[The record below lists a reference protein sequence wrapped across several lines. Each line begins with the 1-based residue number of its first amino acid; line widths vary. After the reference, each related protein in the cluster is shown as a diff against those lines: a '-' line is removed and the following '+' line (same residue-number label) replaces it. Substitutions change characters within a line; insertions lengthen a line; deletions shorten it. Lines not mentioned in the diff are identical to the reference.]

1 MKRLAHVI
9 GATEVALLVGLVAVG
24 GIDGLVVGVLVGS
37 ATAVGWLLAS
47 RIPNNPLGWLLLF
60 VAGCFALAGPAYAMG
75 SALEDSSPSI
85 AAWFFWYSGGD
96 DEGWTWLPAVGVL
109 FTQVLLRFPDGR
121 LPSPGW
127 RWFSRLTVALLVVT
141 TALISAAYPDVRPGL
156 ANPVYVSKVADSGG
170 VILLVFALPLLACF
184 FVSAASLVVRY
195 RRAGSVQRA
204 QIRWVAL
211 AGSIVVGTYALSF
224 AVPGSWDAQTFV
236 NQGVVMMYALIPLS
250 IGVAVMRY
258 RLYEID
264 RIVSRSISY
273 AVVTVAVVALYAVVV
288 TSLTRLVPGSSTIGV
303 AVATLAAAA
312 AFQPVLR
319 RVRGAVDRR
328 FDRRHY
334 DAQHIVDSFGRSLR
348 DEVDYAVINRS
359 LVEVIEQTLAPES
372 SFGSGRRQ
380 DRSHDAA
387 VPEP

>member
-1 MKRLAHVI
+1 MKRLAHLI
-9 GATEVALLVGLVAVG
+9 GATEVALLVGLVVG
-24 GIDGLVVGVLVGS
+24 AGVDGLVIGVLVGS

-47 RIPNNPLGWLLLF
+47 RIPKNPLGWLLLF
-60 VAGCFALAGPAYAMG
+60 VAGCFALAGAAYAMG
-75 SALEDSSPSI
+75 SALENSSPSV
-85 AAWFFWYSGGD
+85 AAWFFWYAGGD
-96 DEGWTWLPAVGVL
+96 EEGWIWLPPVGVL

-127 RWFSRLTVALLVVT
+127 RWFSRLTLALLGVT
-141 TALISAAYPDVRPGL
+141 TVLISVGYPEVRPGL
-156 ANPVYVSKVADSGG
+156 ANPVYVPWVSDHGG
-170 VILLVFALPLLACF
+170 LILLVFGLPLLACF
-184 FVSAASLVVRY
+184 LGSAASLVVRY

-211 AGSIVVGTYALSF
+211 AASVVVGAYVVSF
-224 AVPGSWDAQTFV
+224 AVPAAWGSRSFIDMA
-236 NQGVVMMYALIPLS
+236 VVLMYALIPIS
-250 IGVAVMRY
+250 IGVAVTRY

-288 TSLTRLVPGSSTIGV
+288 TSLTRLVPGSSTVGV

-328 FDRRHY
+328 FDRRHF
-334 DAQHIVDSFGRSLR
+334 DALHIVDSFGGSLR
-348 DEVDYAVINRS
+348 NEVDHDTISRS
-359 LVEVIEQTLAPES
+359 LVLVVEQTLAPASVRVWLPSEH
-372 SFGSGRRQ
+372 R
-380 DRSHDAA
+380 
-387 VPEP
+387 

>member
-1 MKRLAHVI
+1 MKYLAHVI
-9 GATEVALLVGLVAVG
+9 GATEAALLA
-24 GIDGLVVGVLVGS
+24 GLVVVAGVDGLIIGLLVGS

-47 RIPNNPLGWLLLF
+47 RIPENPLGWLLLF
-60 VAGCFALAGPAYAMG
+60 VAGCFALAGPAYAVG
-75 SALEDSSPSI
+75 TALEDSSPGV
-85 AAWFFWYSGGD
+85 AAWFFWYAGGD
-96 DEGWTWLPAVGVL
+96 DEGWIWLPPVGVL

-127 RWFSRLTVALLVVT
+127 RWFSRLTIALIVVT
-141 TALISAAYPDVRPGL
+141 TVLISTAYPEVSPGI
-156 ANPVYVSKVADSGG
+156 ANPVYIPG
-170 VILLVFALPLLACF
+170 VVDYGVVIMLFLGLPLLACSLGSA
-184 FVSAASLVVRY
+184 VSLIVRY

-211 AGSIVVGTYALSF
+211 AASVVVAAFVASF
-224 AVPGSWDAQTFV
+224 AVPAAWGARSFIENATV
-236 NQGVVMMYALIPLS
+236 IMYALIPIS

-288 TSLTRLVPGSSTIGV
+288 TSVTRLVPGSSTVGV

-359 LVEVIEQTLAPES
+359 LVEVIEKTLAPELVRVWTPPGPQS
-372 SFGSGRRQ
+372 
-380 DRSHDAA
+380 
-387 VPEP
+387 

>member
-1 MKRLAHVI
+1 MKYLAHVI
-9 GATEVALLVGLVAVG
+9 GATEAALLA
-24 GIDGLVVGVLVGS
+24 GLVVVAGVDGLIIGLLVGS

-47 RIPNNPLGWLLLF
+47 RIPENPLGWLLLF
-60 VAGCFALAGPAYAMG
+60 VAGCFALAGPAYAVG
-75 SALEDSSPSI
+75 TALEDSSPGV
-85 AAWFFWYSGGD
+85 AAWFFWYAGGD
-96 DEGWTWLPAVGVL
+96 DEGWIWLPPVGVL

-127 RWFSRLTVALLVVT
+127 RWFSRLTIALIVVT
-141 TALISAAYPDVRPGL
+141 TVLISTAYPEVSPGI
-156 ANPVYVSKVADSGG
+156 ANPVYIPG
-170 VILLVFALPLLACF
+170 VVDYGVVIMLFLGLPLLACSLGSA
-184 FVSAASLVVRY
+184 VSLIVRY

-211 AGSIVVGTYALSF
+211 AASVVVAAFVASF
-224 AVPGSWDAQTFV
+224 AVPAAWGARSFIENATV
-236 NQGVVMMYALIPLS
+236 IMYALIPIS

-288 TSLTRLVPGSSTIGV
+288 TSVTRLVPGSSTVGV

-359 LVEVIEQTLAPES
+359 LVDAIEQTLAPELVRVWTPPGPQS
-372 SFGSGRRQ
+372 
-380 DRSHDAA
+380 
-387 VPEP
+387 

>member
-1 MKRLAHVI
+1 VKRLAHVI
-9 GATEVALLVGLVAVG
+9 GATEVVLLVGLVVG
-24 GIDGLVVGVLVGS
+24 AGVEGLVIGVLLGS

-47 RIPNNPLGWLLLF
+47 RIPQNPLGWLLLF
-60 VAGCFALAGPAYAMG
+60 VAACFALAGPAYALG
-75 SALEDSSPSI
+75 VALEDSSPGV
-85 AAWFFWYSGGD
+85 AAWFFWYAGGD
-96 DEGWTWLPAVGVL
+96 DEGWIWLPAVGVL

-121 LPSPGW
+121 LPSSGW
-127 RWFSRLTVALLVVT
+127 RWFSRFTVALLVVT
-141 TALISAAYPDVRPGL
+141 TMLISVGYPEVRPGI
-156 ANPVYVSKVADSGG
+156 ANPVYVPAVADNVSLVLLIFG
-170 VILLVFALPLLACF
+170 VPLLVCF
-184 FVSAASLVVRY
+184 LVSAASLVVRY

-211 AGSIVVGTYALSF
+211 AASLVVATYVLSF
-224 AVPGSWDAQTFV
+224 AVPGSWGARSFIDL
-236 NQGVVMMYALIPLS
+236 GVLLMYALIPIS

-273 AVVTVAVVALYAVVV
+273 AVVTVAVVALYAIVV
-288 TSLTRLVPGSSTIGV
+288 TSLTRLVPGSSTVGV

-348 DEVDYAVINRS
+348 DEVDYAVVNQA
-359 LVEVIEQTLAPES
+359 LVGAIEQTLAPQFVRVWTPPGTQS
-372 SFGSGRRQ
+372 
-380 DRSHDAA
+380 
-387 VPEP
+387 

>member
-9 GATEVALLVGLVAVG
+9 GATEVVLLVGLVAGAGVE
-24 GIDGLVVGVLVGS
+24 GLVIGVLVGS

-47 RIPNNPLGWLLLF
+47 RIPQNPLGWLLLF
-60 VAGCFALAGPAYAMG
+60 VAGCFALAGPAYALG
-75 SALEDSSPSI
+75 VTLEDSSPGV
-85 AAWFFWYSGGD
+85 AAWFLWYAGGD
-96 DEGWTWLPAVGVL
+96 EEGWIWLPAVGVL

-121 LPSPGW
+121 LPSSGW
-127 RWFSRLTVALLVVT
+127 RWFSRITVALLVVT
-141 TALISAAYPDVRPGL
+141 TMLISVGYPEVRPGI
-156 ANPVYVSKVADSGG
+156 ANPVYVPAVADNVGLVLLIFG
-170 VILLVFALPLLACF
+170 VPLLVCF
-184 FVSAASLVVRY
+184 LVSAASLVVRY

-211 AGSIVVGTYALSF
+211 AASLVVATYVVSF
-224 AVPGSWDAQTFV
+224 AIPGSWGARSFV
-236 NQGVVMMYALIPLS
+236 DVAVLLMYALIPIS

-273 AVVTVAVVALYAVVV
+273 AVVTVAVVALYAIVV
-288 TSLTRLVPGSSTIGV
+288 TSLTRLVPGSSTVGV

-348 DEVDYAVINRS
+348 DEVDYAVVNRA
-359 LVEVIEQTLAPES
+359 LVGAIEQTLAPQLVRVWTPP
-372 SFGSGRRQ
+372 GT
-380 DRSHDAA
+380 RS
-387 VPEP
+387 